1 MMRVRGKDLMHTE
14 VAKLVE
20 VSCRKRFVRSPSR
33 HLSRTCQIDQNTI
46 RSDVF
51 KDETLQRVAAEPS
64 GAFELG
70 IT

>member
-1 MMRVRGKDLMHTE
+1 MHTE
-14 VAKLVE
+14 AACIAKLVE

-33 HLSRTCQIDQNTI
+33 HLSRTRQIDL

-51 KDETLQRVAAEPS
+51 KDGTPQRVVAEPS